1 MKKATFVELSKNSK
15 TGNVAATYVS
25 QDTCPDSCALK
36 KAGCYAEKGH
46 TAFTTNRLN
55 RAGEMDPEKIS
66 MQEAS
71 LIRRAAIKVAKQKE
85 KQERTGRVAKKDM
98 VGRLLRLHVVGDF
111 PTQKALDFVDESC
124 GLWKENGG
132 GQPWSYTH
140 NWKALQPA
148 ENISLLA
155 SVDNLAEG
163 VDALAKGFAPAGVVD
178 TFETEKAH
186 KINGVRWVP
195 CPQQTGKAA
204 DCVACGLCMNA
215 DRLAKGGMGILFK
228 KH

>member
-1 MKKATFVELSKNSK
+1 MKKATFVEMSNNGK
-15 TGNVAATYVS
+15 TGFVAATYTS

-36 KAGCYAEKGH
+36 KNGCYAEKGRV
-46 TAFTTNRLN
+46 AMTTKRLN
-55 RAGEMDPEKIS
+55 NAGEMNPEQIS

-71 LIRRAAIKVAKQKE
+71 LIRRAAIKVGQQREKQK
-85 KQERTGRVAKKDM
+85 KTGRVAKSHM

-111 PTQKALDFVDESC
+111 PTQKALDSIDESC

-140 NWKALQPA
+140 NWKDLQPT

-186 KINGVRWVP
+186 KIQGVRWIP
-195 CPQQTGKAA
+195 CPEQTGKAA
-204 DCVACGLCMNA
+204 DCVACGLCLNA
-215 DRLAKGGMGILFK
+215 ERLAKGGMGILFK